1 MKLPRPLRERGVA
14 VLAIALVLAFA
25 LSQFVEDSPAPV
37 GEPSIAPGQAGMR
50 AVIDPE
56 TGTLA
61 TGTEAQ
67 RLLSDKAMDE
77 ELRQM
82 LNRSSEGLVFVE
94 HPDGRVSVDLQGRF
108 MNAAVA
114 KVGQDG
120 RLEQTCVQ
128 NVEEAEVFLDGEVAA
143 GNDTSEPEVR

>member
-1 MKLPRPLRERGVA
+1 MKLPRPLNERGVA
-14 VLAIALVLAFA
+14 ALAVALVLAFA
-25 LSQFVEDSPAPV
+25 LSQFMDDSTAPAS
-37 GEPSIAPGQAGMR
+37 EPGLAPGEAGMR

-82 LNRSSEGLVFVE
+82 LSRSSEGLVFVE

-114 KVGQDG
+114 KVGPDG
-120 RLEQTCVQ
+120 QLDQACVQ
-128 NVEEAEVFLDGEVAA
+128 NAEEAELFLEGEAAA
-143 GNDTSEPEVR
+143 GNNTSEPEVR